1 MSKSSPKTQQGIKKY
16 FNLDNIVDTGVD
28 VSLVVFDVLSSP
40 ILIVMR
46 VVRWF
51 LNEFV
56 LGHIKRFIKF
66 ILRLFIK
73 TKKNNKKT
81 TIDKYFLLFFKILYI
96 YI

>member
-66 ILRLFIK
+66 IVRIFIK
-73 TKKNNKKT
+73 LGKKNGN
-81 TIDKYFLLFFKILYI
+81 
-96 YI
+96 

>member
-1 MSKSSPKTQQGIKKY
+1 MKWTWGGRELSKSSQKTQQGIKKY

-66 ILRLFIK
+66 IVRIFMKLG
-73 TKKNNKKT
+73 KKNGN
-81 TIDKYFLLFFKILYI
+81 
-96 YI
+96 

>member
-1 MSKSSPKTQQGIKKY
+1 MSKSSQKTQRGIKKY

-28 VSLVVFDVLSSP
+28 ISLVVFDVLSSP

-56 LGHIKRFIKF
+56 LGHVKRFIKF
-66 ILRLFIK
+66 IVRIFMKLG
-73 TKKNNKKT
+73 KKNGN
-81 TIDKYFLLFFKILYI
+81 
-96 YI
+96 

>member
-1 MSKSSPKTQQGIKKY
+1 MSKSSPKTQRGIKKY

-28 VSLVVFDVLSSP
+28 IALVIFDVLSSP

-56 LGHIKRFIKF
+56 LGHIKKFIKF
-66 ILRLFIK
+66 IVKIFIK
-73 TKKNNKKT
+73 
-81 TIDKYFLLFFKILYI
+81 Y
-96 YI
+96 

>member
-1 MSKSSPKTQQGIKKY
+1 MSKSSQKTQQGIKKY

-28 VSLVVFDVLSSP
+28 ISLVVFDVLSSP

-56 LGHIKRFIKF
+56 LGYIKRFIKF
-66 ILRLFIK
+66 IVRIFMKLG
-73 TKKNNKKT
+73 KKNGN
-81 TIDKYFLLFFKILYI
+81 
-96 YI
+96 

>member
-1 MSKSSPKTQQGIKKY
+1 MSKSSQKTQQGIKKY

-56 LGHIKRFIKF
+56 LGLIKKFIKF
-66 ILRLFIK
+66 IVRIFMKLG
-73 TKKNNKKT
+73 KKNGN
-81 TIDKYFLLFFKILYI
+81 
-96 YI
+96 

>member
-1 MSKSSPKTQQGIKKY
+1 MSKSSQKTRQGIKKY

-28 VSLVVFDVLSSP
+28 IALVVFDVLSSP

-51 LNEFV
+51 LNEFL

-66 ILRLFIK
+66 ILRLFIRAEK
-73 TKKNNKKT
+73 
-81 TIDKYFLLFFKILYI
+81 IDGN
-96 YI
+96 

>member
-1 MSKSSPKTQQGIKKY
+1 MLKSSPKTQQGIKKY

-66 ILRLFIK
+66 IVRIFMKLG
-73 TKKNNKKT
+73 KKNGN
-81 TIDKYFLLFFKILYI
+81 
-96 YI
+96 

>member
-1 MSKSSPKTQQGIKKY
+1 MSKSSQKTQRGIKKH

-56 LGHIKRFIKF
+56 LGHIKKFIKF
-66 ILRLFIK
+66 TIK
-73 TKKNNKKT
+73 
-81 TIDKYFLLFFKILYI
+81 IVI
-96 YI
+96 

>member
-1 MSKSSPKTQQGIKKY
+1 MSKSLPKTQQGIKKY

-56 LGHIKRFIKF
+56 LGHIKKFIKF
-66 ILRLFIK
+66 IARIFMKLG
-73 TKKNNKKT
+73 KKNGN
-81 TIDKYFLLFFKILYI
+81 
-96 YI
+96 

>member
-1 MSKSSPKTQQGIKKY
+1 LLKSSPKTQQGIKKY

-66 ILRLFIK
+66 IVRIFMKLG
-73 TKKNNKKT
+73 KKNGN
-81 TIDKYFLLFFKILYI
+81 
-96 YI
+96 

>member
-1 MSKSSPKTQQGIKKY
+1 MSKSSQKTQQGIKKY

-46 VVRWF
+46 VIRWF

-56 LGHIKRFIKF
+56 LGHVKRFIKF
-66 ILRLFIK
+66 IIK
-73 TKKNNKKT
+73 IFMKLGKNNGN
-81 TIDKYFLLFFKILYI
+81 
-96 YI
+96 

>member
-1 MSKSSPKTQQGIKKY
+1 LSKSSQKTQRGIKRY

-56 LGHIKRFIKF
+56 LGHVKRFIKF
-66 ILRLFIK
+66 IVRIFMKLG
-73 TKKNNKKT
+73 KKNGN
-81 TIDKYFLLFFKILYI
+81 
-96 YI
+96 

>member
-1 MSKSSPKTQQGIKKY
+1 MSKSSQKTQRGIKKH

-66 ILRLFIK
+66 IVRVFMKIG
-73 TKKNNKKT
+73 KKNGN
-81 TIDKYFLLFFKILYI
+81 
-96 YI
+96 

>member
-1 MSKSSPKTQQGIKKY
+1 MSKSLPKTQQGIKKY

-56 LGHIKRFIKF
+56 LGHIKKFIKF
-66 ILRLFIK
+66 IVRIFMKLG
-73 TKKNNKKT
+73 KKNGN
-81 TIDKYFLLFFKILYI
+81 
-96 YI
+96 

>member
-1 MSKSSPKTQQGIKKY
+1 MSKSSQKTQRGVKRY

-28 VSLVVFDVLSSP
+28 VALVIFDVLSSP

-56 LGHIKRFIKF
+56 LGHIKRLIKF
-66 ILRLFIK
+66 IIRIFIK
-73 TKKNNKKT
+73 GEDNGNKRR
-81 TIDKYFLLFFKILYI
+81 
-96 YI
+96 

>member
-1 MSKSSPKTQQGIKKY
+1 M
-16 FNLDNIVDTGVD
+16 VDTGVD
-28 VSLVVFDVLSSP
+28 IALVVFDVLSSP

-51 LNEFV
+51 LNEFL

-73 TKKNNKKT
+73 AEKT
-81 TIDKYFLLFFKILYI
+81 DGN
-96 YI
+96 

>member
-28 VSLVVFDVLSSP
+28 IALVIFDVLSSP

-56 LGHIKRFIKF
+56 LGHIKKFIKF
-66 ILRLFIK
+66 IVRIFMKLG
-73 TKKNNKKT
+73 KKNGN
-81 TIDKYFLLFFKILYI
+81 
-96 YI
+96 

>member
-1 MSKSSPKTQQGIKKY
+1 LSKSSQKTQRGIKKY

-28 VSLVVFDVLSSP
+28 ISLVVFDVLSSP

-66 ILRLFIK
+66 ILRLFIRAEK
-73 TKKNNKKT
+73 
-81 TIDKYFLLFFKILYI
+81 IDGN
-96 YI
+96 

>member
-1 MSKSSPKTQQGIKKY
+1 
-16 FNLDNIVDTGVD
+16 VDTGVD

-56 LGHIKRFIKF
+56 LGHVKRFIKF
-66 ILRLFIK
+66 IVRIFMKLG
-73 TKKNNKKT
+73 KKNGN
-81 TIDKYFLLFFKILYI
+81 
-96 YI
+96 

>member
-1 MSKSSPKTQQGIKKY
+1 MLKSLQKTPRGIKKY

-28 VSLVVFDVLSSP
+28 IALVIFDVLSSP

-56 LGHIKRFIKF
+56 LGHIKKFIKF
-66 ILRLFIK
+66 IVKIFIK
-73 TKKNNKKT
+73 
-81 TIDKYFLLFFKILYI
+81 Y
-96 YI
+96 

>member
-1 MSKSSPKTQQGIKKY
+1 LLKSLQKTRLGIKKY

-28 VSLVVFDVLSSP
+28 IALVIFDVLSSP

-56 LGHIKRFIKF
+56 LGHIKKFIKF
-66 ILRLFIK
+66 IIKIFIK
-73 TKKNNKKT
+73 RGTSDGN
-81 TIDKYFLLFFKILYI
+81 
-96 YI
+96 